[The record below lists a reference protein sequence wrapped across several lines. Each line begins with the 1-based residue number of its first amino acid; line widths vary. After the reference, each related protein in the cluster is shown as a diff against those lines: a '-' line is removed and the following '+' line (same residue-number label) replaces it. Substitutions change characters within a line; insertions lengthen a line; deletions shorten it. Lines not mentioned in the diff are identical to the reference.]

1 MENRAS
7 TSGTMFTNYDIFLS
21 FRGEDTRHGFTGH
34 LYDALCRNGINTFID
49 DENLRTGETIRPQ
62 LLQSIEASK
71 ISIIVFSTNYAAS
84 TWCLDELVKILQ
96 CHRERNQLVFP
107 VFYKV
112 EPSDVRH
119 QRNTYK
125 EAMDA
130 HEIRFG
136 CHTQKVKEW
145 KEALAETSNMKGFHL
160 KQGYEFKFIQ
170 EIVSKALT
178 HIPPRQLL
186 IEDRMIGLQ
195 TRVVEVES
203 HLYSSYST
211 SKYKILSNIKSPK
224 PKLYNNNTMLG
235 IVGIGG
241 SGKTTLAKA
250 LYNSICGRFECAC
263 FLFNV
268 RKISDQEEGLV
279 RLQQTLLSKLLGEGE
294 IKVRSVEEGISMIK
308 EKLSKKRALIVLDDV
323 DKIEQ
328 LKAFAGECDWFS
340 DETRIVMTTRD
351 KYLLT
356 AHKVE
361 KIYKMKLLSDP
372 ESLELFCWNAFK
384 MTRPEANYEGLSNQ
398 AIHYAQGLPLAL
410 KVIGSN
416 LINKNLKE
424 WKSALDKYEKNPPKD
439 IQSVLRVSYD
449 SLEGNEKDI
458 FLDIACFFNGKKC
471 EYVKNVL
478 DGCGMFTEDGIRVLV
493 DKSLLTINDGYL
505 RMHDLIQNMGREIV
519 KQEAPKDVSKRS
531 RLWFHEDVLKLL
543 TEDKEN
549 KKIEG
554 IKLVQCEED
563 DWTDTAFVKMKQL
576 RILILRNTNLSC
588 GTIHLPKQLRLLD
601 WRGYPS
607 NSIPSDLKEIV
618 AFSLRHSPLTLEKP
632 FQNFGHLTYMNFSHC
647 ESITHFPNVSEAQ
660 CLRKL
665 ILNGCINLV
674 RFDESVGFLPNLTY
688 LRASKCIKLTK
699 FLSRI
704 CLPSLEHLSF
714 NWCRRLGLFPD
725 IVGKMDKPLKIC
737 LKATA
742 IQELPDSFVDLVGL
756 HYLDLTS
763 CEKLGYLPSCLFML
777 PNFVTLKVGGCPQ
790 LGGSF
795 ARFRES
801 LSTNAECRPS
811 LETLHFSHASLC
823 DEDLHVIMLSFPNL
837 EVLNVSLNNFVSI
850 PACVQEL
857 SYLTSLDLSY
867 CLNLQ
872 EIPKL
877 PSSVRKV
884 DLRHC
889 DSLSASTTSMLWS
902 QVREEIHKLQVVMP
916 TSNTKIPKWWDDRTS
931 WKHDPQDLNFWAR
944 GKFPVV
950 ALAFVFGEM
959 NYQSVGLDLSID
971 SGDVNSTYQPSHN
984 FRVAENHVL
993 LCDLRLWFSDEEW
1006 KRLDAHVE
1014 HGNKWKTVK
1023 VRCVPDIIPV
1033 HWGVYVY
1040 KEETSMKD
1048 VQFQEWEA
1056 VNLSW
1061 TEPSVKKRLY
1071 SAEELYIASFSESLK
1086 TVVKNLKRLMAPR
1099 EEQSFCLM
1107 QHDRD
1112 KDKDEAE
1119 DEDEDEEGESD
1130 MEA

>member
-1 MENRAS
+1 MA
-7 TSGTMFTNYDIFLS
+7 TNYDVFLS

-34 LYDALCRNGINTFID
+34 LYDALCRKGLNTFID

-62 LLQSIEASK
+62 LLHSIEASK

-84 TWCLDELVKILQ
+84 TWCLDELVQILR

-130 HEIRFG
+130 HGIRFG
-136 CHTQKVKEW
+136 CHSQKVKEW
-145 KEALAETSNMKGFHL
+145 KEALDETSNMKGFHL

-170 EIVSKALT
+170 EIVKKALT
-178 HIPPRQLL
+178 RIPPRKLL
-186 IEDRMIGLQ
+186 IGDYMVGMQ
-195 TRVVEVES
+195 TRVEEVES
-203 HLYSSYST
+203 DLYSWDRV
-211 SKYKILSNIKSPK
+211 LSNGESPK
-224 PKLYNNNTMLG
+224 RKHYNNNTMLG

-250 LYNSICGRFECAC
+250 LYNSICDQFECAC

-268 RKISDQEEGLV
+268 RKILDQEEGLV
-279 RLQQTLLSKLLGEGE
+279 RLQQTLLSKLLGEWE
-294 IKVRSVEEGISMIK
+294 IKVRSVEEGISKIK

-328 LKAFAGECDWFS
+328 LKALAGECDWFS
-340 DETRIVMTTRD
+340 YGTRIVITTRD
-351 KYLLT
+351 KYLLA
-356 AHKVE
+356 AHEVE
-361 KIYKMKLLSDP
+361 KIYETKLLSDP

-384 MTRPEANYEGLSNQ
+384 MTRPKENYEDLSNQ

-416 LINKNLKE
+416 LINKNLEE

-458 FLDIACFFNGKKC
+458 FLDIACFFNGKKW

-478 DGCGMFTEDGIRVLV
+478 HGCGMFTEDGIRILV

-519 KQEAPKDVSKRS
+519 KQEAPKEVRDRS
-531 RLWFHEDVLKLL
+531 RLWFHEDVLELL
-543 TEDKEN
+543 PDDKEN

-554 IKLVQCEED
+554 IKLVQCEEH
-563 DWTDTAFVKMKQL
+563 DWTDNAFEKMKKL

-588 GTIHLPKQLRLLD
+588 RTIPLPEQLRLLD
-601 WRGYPS
+601 WKGYPS
-607 NSIPSDLKEIV
+607 NSIPSNLKKIV

-632 FQNFGHLTYMNFSHC
+632 FQ
-647 ESITHFPNVSEAQ
+647 FPNVSEAQ
-660 CLRKL
+660 SLRKL

-674 RFDESVGFLPNLTY
+674 SFDESVGVLPNLTY
-688 LRASKCIKLTK
+688 LRASRCTKLRK

-714 NWCRRLGLFPD
+714 NWCARLGLFPL
-725 IVGKMDKPLKIC
+725 IVEMMNKPLKIC

-742 IQELPDSFVDLVGL
+742 IEELPDSFVDLVGL
-756 HYLDLTS
+756 RYLDLTS
-763 CEKLGYLPSCLFML
+763 CEKLGYLPSSLFML

-790 LGGSF
+790 LGRSF
-795 ARFRES
+795 AGFRES
-801 LSTNAECRPS
+801 LSTTAESRPI
-811 LETLHFSHASLC
+811 LKTLHFSHASLC
-823 DEDLHVIMLSFPNL
+823 DKDLQLIMQSFPNL
-837 EVLNVSLNNFVSI
+837 EVLNVSSNNFVSI

-872 EIPKL
+872 KIPEL
-877 PSSVRKV
+877 PSSVREV

-889 DSLSASTTSMLWS
+889 NSLSAKTRSMLWS
-902 QVREEIHKLQVVMP
+902 QVCKERYKLQVVMP
-916 TSNTKIPKWWDDRTS
+916 TPNTKIPKWWDYHGS
-931 WKHDPQDLNFWAR
+931 WRRDLNFKAR

-950 ALAFVFGEM
+950 ALAIAFGEM
-959 NYQSVGLDLSID
+959 KYQPVRLHLSID
-971 SGDVNSTYQPSHN
+971 SRDVSSAYQPSHN

-993 LCDLRLWFSDEEW
+993 FCNLRVLFSDEEW

-1014 HGNKWKTVK
+1014 HDNEWKTVK
-1023 VRCVPDIIPV
+1023 VKCVPDIIPLQ
-1033 HWGVYVY
+1033 WGLYVY
-1040 KEETSMKD
+1040 KEQTSMEGIRFGGRQQT
-1048 VQFQEWEA
+1048 VH
-1056 VNLSW
+1056 
-1061 TEPSVKKRLY
+1061 RLNFRRLL
-1071 SAEELYIASFSESLK
+1071 SAEELASFSKSLK

-1099 EEQSFCLM
+1099 EEEQCFCLM

-1112 KDKDEAE
+1112 KDKDE
-1119 DEDEDEEGESD
+1119 DEEEEGESD

>member
-1 MENRAS
+1 MANRAS
-7 TSGTMFTNYDIFLS
+7 TSGTMATNYDVFLS

-34 LYDALCRNGINTFID
+34 LYDALCRKGLNTFID

-62 LLQSIEASK
+62 LLHSIEASK

-84 TWCLDELVKILQ
+84 TWCLDELVQILR

-130 HEIRFG
+130 HGIRFG
-136 CHTQKVKEW
+136 CHSQKVKEW
-145 KEALAETSNMKGFHL
+145 KEALDETSNMKGFHL

-170 EIVSKALT
+170 EIVKKALT
-178 HIPPRQLL
+178 RIPPRKLL
-186 IEDRMIGLQ
+186 IGDYMVGMQ
-195 TRVVEVES
+195 TRVEEVES
-203 HLYSSYST
+203 DLYSWDRV
-211 SKYKILSNIKSPK
+211 LSNGESPK
-224 PKLYNNNTMLG
+224 RKHYNNNTMLG

-250 LYNSICGRFECAC
+250 LYNSICDQFECAC

-268 RKISDQEEGLV
+268 RKILDQEEGLV
-279 RLQQTLLSKLLGEGE
+279 RLQQTLLSKLLGEWE
-294 IKVRSVEEGISMIK
+294 IKVRSVEEGISKIK

-328 LKAFAGECDWFS
+328 LKALAGECDWFS
-340 DETRIVMTTRD
+340 YGTRIVITTRD
-351 KYLLT
+351 KYLLA
-356 AHKVE
+356 AHEVE
-361 KIYKMKLLSDP
+361 KIYETKLLSDP

-384 MTRPEANYEGLSNQ
+384 MTRPKENYEDLSNQ

-416 LINKNLKE
+416 LINKNLEE

-458 FLDIACFFNGKKC
+458 FLDIACFFNGKKW

-478 DGCGMFTEDGIRVLV
+478 HGCGMFTEDGIRILV

-519 KQEAPKDVSKRS
+519 KQEAPKEVRDRS
-531 RLWFHEDVLKLL
+531 RLWFHEDVLELL
-543 TEDKEN
+543 PDDKEN

-554 IKLVQCEED
+554 IKLVQCEEH
-563 DWTDTAFVKMKQL
+563 DWTDNAFEKMKKL

-588 GTIHLPKQLRLLD
+588 RTIPLPEQLRLLD
-601 WRGYPS
+601 WKGYPS
-607 NSIPSDLKEIV
+607 NSIPSNLKKIV

-632 FQNFGHLTYMNFSHC
+632 FQKFKHLTYMNFSHC
-647 ESITHFPNVSEAQ
+647 ESITQFPNVSEAQ
-660 CLRKL
+660 SLRKL

-674 RFDESVGFLPNLTY
+674 SFDESVGVLPNLTY
-688 LRASKCIKLTK
+688 LRASRCTKLRK

-714 NWCRRLGLFPD
+714 NWCARLGLFPL
-725 IVGKMDKPLKIC
+725 IVEMMNKPLKIC

-742 IQELPDSFVDLVGL
+742 IEELPDSFVDLVGL
-756 HYLDLTS
+756 RYLDLTS
-763 CEKLGYLPSCLFML
+763 CEKLGYLPSSLFML

-790 LGGSF
+790 LGRSF
-795 ARFRES
+795 AGFRES
-801 LSTNAECRPS
+801 LSTTAESRPI
-811 LETLHFSHASLC
+811 LKTLHFSHASLC
-823 DEDLHVIMLSFPNL
+823 DKDLQLIMQSFPNL
-837 EVLNVSLNNFVSI
+837 EVLNVSSNNFVSI

-872 EIPKL
+872 KIPEL
-877 PSSVRKV
+877 PSSVREV

-889 DSLSASTTSMLWS
+889 NSLSAKTRSMLWS
-902 QVREEIHKLQVVMP
+902 QVCKERYKLQVVMP
-916 TSNTKIPKWWDDRTS
+916 TPNTKIPKWWDYHGS
-931 WKHDPQDLNFWAR
+931 WRRDLNFKAR

-950 ALAFVFGEM
+950 ALAIAFGEM
-959 NYQSVGLDLSID
+959 KYQPVRLHLSID
-971 SGDVNSTYQPSHN
+971 SRDVSSAYQPSHN

-993 LCDLRLWFSDEEW
+993 FCNLRVLFSDEEW

-1014 HGNKWKTVK
+1014 HDNEWKTVK
-1023 VRCVPDIIPV
+1023 VKCVPDIIPLQ
-1033 HWGVYVY
+1033 WGLYVY
-1040 KEETSMKD
+1040 KEQTSMEGIRFGGRQQT
-1048 VQFQEWEA
+1048 VH
-1056 VNLSW
+1056 
-1061 TEPSVKKRLY
+1061 RLNFRRLL
-1071 SAEELYIASFSESLK
+1071 SAEELASFSKSLK

-1099 EEQSFCLM
+1099 EEEQCFCLM

-1112 KDKDEAE
+1112 KDKDE
-1119 DEDEDEEGESD
+1119 DEEEEGESD

>member
-1 MENRAS
+1 MA
-7 TSGTMFTNYDIFLS
+7 TNYDVFLS

-71 ISIIVFSTNYAAS
+71 ISIIVFSTNYASS
-84 TWCLDELVKILQ
+84 TWCLDELVQILR

-107 VFYKV
+107 VFYKI
-112 EPSDVRH
+112 EPSHVRY
-119 QRNTYK
+119 QKETYK
-125 EAMDA
+125 KAMDA
-130 HEIRFG
+130 HEIKFG
-136 CHTQKVKEW
+136 CHSQKVKEW
-145 KEALAETSNMKGFHL
+145 KEALNKTSNRKGFHL
-160 KQGYEFKFIQ
+160 KQGYEFEFIQ
-170 EIVSKALT
+170 KIVSKALT

-186 IEDRMIGLQ
+186 TEDRMIGLQ
-195 TRVVEVES
+195 TRVVEVKS
-203 HLYSSYST
+203 HLYSWYRV
-211 SKYKILSNIKSPK
+211 LSNGESPK
-224 PKLYNNNTMLG
+224 RKHYNNNTMLG

-250 LYNSICGRFECAC
+250 LYNSICYRFECVC
-263 FLFNV
+263 FLLNV

-279 RLQQTLLSKLLGEGE
+279 RLQQTLLSKLLGEWE
-294 IKVRSVEEGISMIK
+294 IKVHSVEEGISMIK

-328 LKAFAGECDWFS
+328 LKALAGECDWFS
-340 DETRIVMTTRD
+340 DTTRIVMTTRD

-372 ESLELFCWNAFK
+372 ESLELLCWNAFK
-384 MTRPEANYEGLSNQ
+384 MTRPKENYEDLSNQ

-416 LINKNLKE
+416 LINKNLEE
-424 WKSALDKYEKNPPKD
+424 WKSALDNYEKNPPKD

-458 FLDIACFFNGKKC
+458 FLDIACFFNGKKW

-478 DGCGMFTEDGIRVLV
+478 DGCGMFTEDGIRILV
-493 DKSLLTINDGYL
+493 DKSLLTISDGYL

-519 KQEAPKDVSKRS
+519 KQEAPREVSDRS
-531 RLWFHEDVLKLL
+531 RLWFHEDVLELL
-543 TEDKEN
+543 PDDKEN

-554 IKLVQCEED
+554 IKLVQCEEH
-563 DWTDTAFVKMKQL
+563 DWTDTAFEKVKKL

-588 GTIHLPKQLRLLD
+588 RTIPLPEQLRLLD
-601 WRGYPS
+601 WKGYPS
-607 NSIPSDLKEIV
+607 NSIPSNLKKIV
-618 AFSLRHSPLTLEKP
+618 AFSLRHSPLMLEEP
-632 FQNFGHLTYMNFSHC
+632 FQNFKHLTYMNFSHC
-647 ESITHFPNVSEAQ
+647 ESITHFPSVSEARS
-660 CLRKL
+660 LRKL
-665 ILNGCINLV
+665 ILNGCKNLV
-674 RFDESVGFLPNLTY
+674 SFDESVGDLPNLTY
-688 LRASKCIKLTK
+688 LRASKCTKLRK
-699 FLSRI
+699 FPSRI

-737 LKATA
+737 LKATV
-742 IQELPDSFVDLVGL
+742 IQELPDSLVDLVGL
-756 HYLDLTS
+756 RYLDLTS
-763 CEKLGYLPSCLFML
+763 CEKLGYLPSSLFML

-801 LSTNAECRPS
+801 LSTTAECRPS

-823 DEDLHVIMLSFPNL
+823 DEDLQVIMQSFPNL
-837 EVLNVSLNNFVSI
+837 EVLNVSSNNFVSI
-850 PACVQEL
+850 PACIQES
-857 SYLTSLDLSY
+857 SYLTSLDLSC
-867 CLNLQ
+867 CLKLQ
-872 EIPKL
+872 EIPEL

-884 DLRHC
+884 DVRHC
-889 DSLSASTTSMLWS
+889 NSLSANTTSMLWS
-902 QVREEIHKLQVVMP
+902 QVSREINKLQVVMP
-916 TSNTKIPKWWDDRTS
+916 TSNTKIPEWWDHRTS
-931 WKHDPQDLNFWAR
+931 WKRGRPQDLNFKAR

-959 NYQSVGLDLSID
+959 NYQSVGLHLSIE
-971 SGDVNSTYQPSHN
+971 SGDVNSAYQPSHN
-984 FRVAENHVL
+984 FTVAENHVL

-1014 HGNKWKTVK
+1014 HGNTWKTVE

-1040 KEETSMKD
+1040 KKETSMKD
-1048 VQFQEWEA
+1048 IQFQESEFVDGLYSEQISNW
-1056 VNLSW
+1056 
-1061 TEPSVKKRLY
+1061 KK
-1071 SAEELYIASFSESLK
+1071 SAEELAIASFSESLK

-1099 EEQSFCLM
+1099 EEEQSICLM
-1107 QHDRD
+1107 QQ
-1112 KDKDEAE
+1112 

>member
-195 TRVVEVES
+195 TRVVE
-203 HLYSSYST
+203 
-211 SKYKILSNIKSPK
+211 
-224 PKLYNNNTMLG
+224 
-235 IVGIGG
+235 
-241 SGKTTLAKA
+241 
-250 LYNSICGRFECAC
+250 
-263 FLFNV
+263 
-268 RKISDQEEGLV
+268 
-279 RLQQTLLSKLLGEGE
+279 
-294 IKVRSVEEGISMIK
+294 
-308 EKLSKKRALIVLDDV
+308 
-323 DKIEQ
+323 
-328 LKAFAGECDWFS
+328 
-340 DETRIVMTTRD
+340 
-351 KYLLT
+351 
-356 AHKVE
+356 
-361 KIYKMKLLSDP
+361 
-372 ESLELFCWNAFK
+372 
-384 MTRPEANYEGLSNQ
+384 
-398 AIHYAQGLPLAL
+398 
-410 KVIGSN
+410 
-416 LINKNLKE
+416 
-424 WKSALDKYEKNPPKD
+424 
-439 IQSVLRVSYD
+439 
-449 SLEGNEKDI
+449 
-458 FLDIACFFNGKKC
+458 
-471 EYVKNVL
+471 
-478 DGCGMFTEDGIRVLV
+478 
-493 DKSLLTINDGYL
+493 
-505 RMHDLIQNMGREIV
+505 
-519 KQEAPKDVSKRS
+519 
-531 RLWFHEDVLKLL
+531 
-543 TEDKEN
+543 EN

>member
-1 MENRAS
+1 MANPAS
-7 TSGTMFTNYDIFLS
+7 TSETMATNYDVFLS

-34 LYDALCRNGINTFID
+34 LYDALRRSGVNTFID

-71 ISIIVFSTNYAAS
+71 ISIVVFSTNYAAS
-84 TWCLDELVKILQ
+84 TWCLDELVQILR

-107 VFYKV
+107 VFYKI
-112 EPSDVRH
+112 EPSHVRY
-119 QRNTYK
+119 QKETYK
-125 EAMDA
+125 KAMDA
-130 HEIRFG
+130 HEIKFG
-136 CHTQKVKEW
+136 CHSQKVKEW
-145 KEALAETSNMKGFHL
+145 KEALNKTSNRKGFHL
-160 KQGYEFKFIQ
+160 KHGYEFEFIQ
-170 EIVSKALT
+170 KIVKKALT
-178 HIPPRQLL
+178 CIPPRQLL
-186 IEDRMIGLQ
+186 IGDHMVGLQ
-195 TRVVEVES
+195 TRVVEAESDLYSWDRVLSNGES
-203 HLYSSYST
+203 H
-211 SKYKILSNIKSPK
+211 KRK
-224 PKLYNNNTMLG
+224 PYNNNTMLG

-250 LYNSICGRFECAC
+250 LYNSICHRFECAC
-263 FLFNV
+263 FLLNV

-328 LKAFAGECDWFS
+328 LKALAGECDWFS
-340 DETRIVMTTRD
+340 DKTRIIITTRD

-356 AHKVE
+356 AHEVE
-361 KIYKMKLLSDP
+361 KIYETKLLSDP

-384 MTRPEANYEGLSNQ
+384 MTRPKANYEDLSNQ

-416 LINKNLKE
+416 LINKNLEE

-458 FLDIACFFNGKKC
+458 FLDIACFFNGKKW
-471 EYVKNVL
+471 ENVKNVL
-478 DGCGMFTEDGIRVLV
+478 HGCGMFTEDGIRILV

-519 KQEAPKDVSKRS
+519 KQEAPRGVSDRS
-531 RLWFHEDVLKLL
+531 RLWFHEDVLELL
-543 TEDKEN
+543 PNDKEN

-554 IKLVQCEED
+554 IKLVQCEEH
-563 DWTDTAFVKMKQL
+563 DWTDTALEKMKKL

-588 GTIHLPKQLRLLD
+588 RTILLPEQLRLLD
-601 WRGYPS
+601 WKGYPS
-607 NSIPSDLKEIV
+607 KSIPSNLKKIV
-618 AFSLRHSPLTLEKP
+618 AFSLRHSPLTLENS
-632 FQNFGHLTYMNFSHC
+632 FQNFEHLTYMNFSHC
-647 ESITHFPNVSEAQ
+647 ESITHFPNVSKAQ

-674 RFDESVGFLPNLTY
+674 SFDESVGFLPNLTY
-688 LRASKCIKLTK
+688 LRASKCTKLRK

-714 NWCRRLGLFPD
+714 NWCTRLGLFPH
-725 IVGKMDKPLKIC
+725 IVEKMDKPLKIC

-742 IQELPDSFVDLVGL
+742 IQEIPDSFVDLVGL

-777 PNFVTLKVGGCPQ
+777 PNLVTLKVGGCPQ

-795 ARFRES
+795 ARFRGS
-801 LSTNAECRPS
+801 LSTTAESRPS
-811 LETLHFSHASLC
+811 LETLHFSHASLR
-823 DEDLHVIMLSFPNL
+823 DKDLQEIMQSFPNL
-837 EVLNVSLNNFVSI
+837 EVLNVSSNNFVSI
-850 PACVQEL
+850 PACVQES
-857 SYLTSLDLSY
+857 SYLTSLDLSC
-867 CLNLQ
+867 CLKLQ
-872 EIPKL
+872 EIPEF

-884 DLRHC
+884 DVRHC
-889 DSLSASTTSMLWS
+889 NSLSANTTSMLWS
-902 QVREEIHKLQVVMP
+902 QVSREINKLQVVMP
-916 TSNTKIPKWWDDRTS
+916 TSNTKIPEWWDDCTS
-931 WKHDPQDLNFWAR
+931 WKYRRQDLNFEAC

-959 NYQSVGLDLSID
+959 NYESVGLHLSIE
-971 SGDVNSTYQPSHN
+971 SGDVNSAYQPSHN
-984 FRVAENHVL
+984 FTVAENHVL

-1014 HGNKWKTVK
+1014 HGNTWKKVK

-1040 KEETSMKD
+1040 KKETSMKD
-1048 VQFQEWEA
+1048 IQFQKLQFRPCSKKISNWE
-1056 VNLSW
+1056 
-1061 TEPSVKKRLY
+1061 KRLS
-1071 SAEELYIASFSESLK
+1071 SAEELAIASFSENLK

-1099 EEQSFCLM
+1099 EEEQSFCLM
-1107 QHDRD
+1107 QQ
-1112 KDKDEAE
+1112 
-1119 DEDEDEEGESD
+1119 DEDEEEEEEGESD

>member
-1 MENRAS
+1 MANRAS
-7 TSGTMFTNYDIFLS
+7 TSETMATNYDVFLS

-71 ISIIVFSTNYAAS
+71 ISIIVFSTNYASS
-84 TWCLDELVKILQ
+84 TWCLDELVQILR

-107 VFYKV
+107 VFYKI
-112 EPSDVRH
+112 EPSHVRY
-119 QRNTYK
+119 QKETYK
-125 EAMDA
+125 KAMDA
-130 HEIRFG
+130 HEIKFG
-136 CHTQKVKEW
+136 CHSQKVKEW
-145 KEALAETSNMKGFHL
+145 KEALNKTSNRKGFHL
-160 KQGYEFKFIQ
+160 KQGYEFEFIQ
-170 EIVSKALT
+170 KIVSKALT

-186 IEDRMIGLQ
+186 TEDRMIGLQ
-195 TRVVEVES
+195 TRVVEVKS
-203 HLYSSYST
+203 HLYSWYRV
-211 SKYKILSNIKSPK
+211 LSNGESPK
-224 PKLYNNNTMLG
+224 RKHYNNNTMLG

-250 LYNSICGRFECAC
+250 LYNSICYRFECVC
-263 FLFNV
+263 FLLNV

-279 RLQQTLLSKLLGEGE
+279 RLQQTLLSKLLGEWE
-294 IKVRSVEEGISMIK
+294 IKVHSVEEGISMIK

-328 LKAFAGECDWFS
+328 LKALAGECDWFS
-340 DETRIVMTTRD
+340 DTTRIVMTTRD

-372 ESLELFCWNAFK
+372 ESLELLCWNAFK
-384 MTRPEANYEGLSNQ
+384 MTRPKENYEDLSNQ

-416 LINKNLKE
+416 LINKNLEE

-458 FLDIACFFNGKKC
+458 FLDIACFFNGKKW

-478 DGCGMFTEDGIRVLV
+478 DGCGMFTEDGIRILV

-519 KQEAPKDVSKRS
+519 KQEAPREVSDRS
-531 RLWFHEDVLKLL
+531 RLWFHEDVLELL
-543 TEDKEN
+543 PDD
-549 KKIEG
+549 
-554 IKLVQCEED
+554 KLVQCEEH
-563 DWTDTAFVKMKQL
+563 DWTDTAFEKVKKL

-588 GTIHLPKQLRLLD
+588 RTIPLPEQLRLLD
-601 WRGYPS
+601 WKGYPS
-607 NSIPSDLKEIV
+607 NSIPSNLKKIV
-618 AFSLRHSPLTLEKP
+618 AFSLRHSPLMLEEP
-632 FQNFGHLTYMNFSHC
+632 FQNFKHLTYMNFSHC
-647 ESITHFPNVSEAQ
+647 ESITHFPSVSEARS
-660 CLRKL
+660 LRKL
-665 ILNGCINLV
+665 ILNGCKTWLALMN
-674 RFDESVGFLPNLTY
+674 
-688 LRASKCIKLTK
+688 
-699 FLSRI
+699 RI

-737 LKATA
+737 LKATV
-742 IQELPDSFVDLVGL
+742 IQELPDSLVDLVGL
-756 HYLDLTS
+756 RYLDLTS
-763 CEKLGYLPSCLFML
+763 CEKLGYLPSSLFML

-801 LSTNAECRPS
+801 LSTTAECRPS

-823 DEDLHVIMLSFPNL
+823 DEDLQVIMQSFPNL
-837 EVLNVSLNNFVSI
+837 EVLNVSSNNFVSI
-850 PACVQEL
+850 PACIQES
-857 SYLTSLDLSY
+857 SYLTK
-867 CLNLQ
+867 
-872 EIPKL
+872 IPEL

-884 DLRHC
+884 DVRHC
-889 DSLSASTTSMLWS
+889 NSLSANTTSMLWS
-902 QVREEIHKLQVVMP
+902 QVSREINKLQVVMP
-916 TSNTKIPKWWDDRTS
+916 TSNTKIPEWWDHRTS
-931 WKHDPQDLNFWAR
+931 WKRGRPQDLNFKAR

-959 NYQSVGLDLSID
+959 NYQSVGLHLSIE
-971 SGDVNSTYQPSHN
+971 SGDVSSAYQPSHN
-984 FRVAENHVL
+984 FTVAENHVL

-1014 HGNKWKTVK
+1014 HGNTWKTVE

-1040 KEETSMKD
+1040 KKETSMKD
-1048 VQFQEWEA
+1048 IQFQESEFVDGLYSEQISNW
-1056 VNLSW
+1056 
-1061 TEPSVKKRLY
+1061 KK
-1071 SAEELYIASFSESLK
+1071 SAEELAIASFSESLK
-1086 TVVKNLKRLMAPR
+1086 TV
-1099 EEQSFCLM
+1099 
-1107 QHDRD
+1107 
-1112 KDKDEAE
+1112 

>member
-1 MENRAS
+1 MANRAS
-7 TSGTMFTNYDIFLS
+7 TSKTMATNYDVFLS

-71 ISIIVFSTNYAAS
+71 ISIIVFSTNYASS
-84 TWCLDELVKILQ
+84 TWCLDELVQILR
-96 CHRERNQLVFP
+96 CHRERNQVLFP
-107 VFYKV
+107 VFYKI
-112 EPSDVRH
+112 EPSDVRE

-136 CHTQKVKEW
+136 CHSQKVKEW

-160 KQGYEFKFIQ
+160 KQEYEFEFIQ
-170 EIVSKALT
+170 NIVSKALT

-186 IEDRMIGLQ
+186 IGDHMVGMQ
-195 TRVVEVES
+195 TRVEEVLS
-203 HLYSSYST
+203 DLYPWDRV
-211 SKYKILSNIKSPK
+211 LSNGESPK
-224 PKLYNNNTMLG
+224 RKHYNNDTMLG

-250 LYNSICGRFECAC
+250 LYNSICYRFECAC
-263 FLFNV
+263 FLLNV

-279 RLQQTLLSKLLGEGE
+279 RLQQTLLSKLLGEWE

-308 EKLSKKRALIVLDDV
+308 KKLSKKRALIVLDDV

-328 LKAFAGECDWFS
+328 LKALAGECDWFS
-340 DETRIVMTTRD
+340 DETRIVITTRD
-351 KYLLT
+351 KSLLE
-356 AHKVE
+356 AHEVE
-361 KIYKMKLLSDP
+361 KIYETKLLSDP

-384 MTRPEANYEGLSNQ
+384 MTRPKANYEDLSNQ

-478 DGCGMFTEDGIRVLV
+478 DGCGMFTEDGIKILV
-493 DKSLLTINDGYL
+493 DKSLVTIKDGYL

-519 KQEAPKDVSKRS
+519 KQEAPREVSDRS
-531 RLWFHEDVLKLL
+531 RLWFHEDVLELL
-543 TEDKEN
+543 PDDKEN

-563 DWTDTAFVKMKQL
+563 DWTDTALEKMKKL

-588 GTIHLPKQLRLLD
+588 RTILLPEQLRLLD
-601 WRGYPS
+601 WKGYPS
-607 NSIPSDLKEIV
+607 KSIPSNLKKIV
-618 AFSLRHSPLTLEKP
+618 AFSLRHSPLTLENS
-632 FQNFGHLTYMNFSHC
+632 FQNFKHLTYMNFSHC
-647 ESITHFPNVSEAQ
+647 ESITHFPNVSKTQ
-660 CLRKL
+660 SLRKL
-665 ILNGCINLV
+665 ILNGCKNLV
-674 RFDESVGFLPNLTY
+674 SFDESVGDLPNLTY
-688 LRASKCIKLTK
+688 LRASKCTKLRK

-704 CLPSLEHLSF
+704 YLPSLEHLSF
-714 NWCRRLGLFPD
+714 NWCRILGLFPD
-725 IVGKMDKPLKIC
+725 IVRKMDKPLKIC

-756 HYLDLTS
+756 RYLDLTS

-790 LGGSF
+790 LGRSF
-795 ARFRES
+795 ARFRGS
-801 LSTNAECRPS
+801 LSTTAESRPS
-811 LETLHFSHASLC
+811 LETLHFSHASLR
-823 DEDLHVIMLSFPNL
+823 DKDLQVIMQSFPNL
-837 EVLNVSLNNFVSI
+837 EVLNVSSNNFVSI
-850 PACVQEL
+850 PACVQES

-867 CLNLQ
+867 CLKLQ
-872 EIPKL
+872 EIPEL

-884 DLRHC
+884 DVRHC
-889 DSLSASTTSMLWS
+889 NSLSANTTSMLWS
-902 QVREEIHKLQVVMP
+902 QVSREINKLQVVMP
-916 TSNTKIPKWWDDRTS
+916 TSNTKIPEWWDHRTS
-931 WKHDPQDLNFWAR
+931 WKHLNFKAR

-959 NYQSVGLDLSID
+959 NYESVGLHLSIQ
-971 SGDVNSTYQPSHN
+971 SGDVNSAYQPSHN
-984 FRVAENHVL
+984 FTVAENHVL

-1014 HGNKWKTVK
+1014 HGNTWKTVQ

-1040 KEETSMKD
+1040 KKETSMKD
-1048 VQFQEWEA
+1048 IQFQEWEDVPCGA
-1056 VNLSW
+1056 VRSNW
-1061 TEPSVKKRLY
+1061 KK
-1071 SAEELYIASFSESLK
+1071 SAVELAIASFSKSLK
-1086 TVVKNLKRLMAPR
+1086 TVVKKLKRLMAPR
-1099 EEQSFCLM
+1099 EEEQSFCLM
-1107 QHDRD
+1107 QQ
-1112 KDKDEAE
+1112 
-1119 DEDEDEEGESD
+1119 DEDEEEEEEEEGESD

>member
-1 MENRAS
+1 MA
-7 TSGTMFTNYDIFLS
+7 TNYDVFLS
-21 FRGEDTRHGFTGH
+21 FRGEETRHGFTGH

-84 TWCLDELVKILQ
+84 TWCLDELVQILR
-96 CHRERNQLVFP
+96 CHRERYQLVFP

-125 EAMDA
+125 EAVDA

-136 CHTQKVKEW
+136 CHSQKVKEW

-170 EIVSKALT
+170 EIVCKALT

-211 SKYKILSNIKSPK
+211 SKYRILSNIKSSK

-250 LYNSICGRFECAC
+250 LYNSICDRFECAC

-279 RLQQTLLSKLLGEGE
+279 RLQQTLLSKLLGEWE

-308 EKLSKKRALIVLDDV
+308 EKLGKKRALIVLDDV

-328 LKAFAGECDWFS
+328 LKALAGECDWFS
-340 DETRIVMTTRD
+340 YGTRIVITRD

-384 MTRPEANYEGLSNQ
+384 MTRPKANYEDLSNQ

-416 LINKNLKE
+416 LINKSLEE

-458 FLDIACFFNGKKC
+458 FLDIACFFNGKKW

-478 DGCGMFTEDGIRVLV
+478 DGCGMFTEDGIRILV
-493 DKSLLTINDGYL
+493 DKSLVTIKDGYL

-519 KQEAPKDVSKRS
+519 KQEAPKEVRDRS
-531 RLWFHEDVLKLL
+531 RLWFHEDVLELL
-543 TEDKEN
+543 PDDKEN

-554 IKLVQCEED
+554 IKLVQCEEH
-563 DWTDTAFVKMKQL
+563 DWTDNAFEKMKKL

-588 GTIHLPKQLRLLD
+588 RTIPLPEQLRLLD
-601 WRGYPS
+601 WKGYPS
-607 NSIPSDLKEIV
+607 NSIPSNLKKIV
-618 AFSLRHSPLTLEKP
+618 ALSLRHSPLMLEKP
-632 FQNFGHLTYMNFSHC
+632 FQNFEHLTYMNFSHC

-688 LRASKCIKLTK
+688 LRASKCTKLRK

-714 NWCRRLGLFPD
+714 NWCRILGLFPD

-756 HYLDLTS
+756 RYLDLTS
-763 CEKLGYLPSCLFML
+763 CEKLGYLPSSLFML

-790 LGGSF
+790 LGRSF
-795 ARFRES
+795 ARFRGSLPTTAES
-801 LSTNAECRPS
+801 RPS
-811 LETLHFSHASLC
+811 LETLHFSHASLR
-823 DEDLHVIMLSFPNL
+823 DEDLHVIMQSFPNL
-837 EVLNVSLNNFVSI
+837 EVLDVSSNNFVSI
-850 PACVQEL
+850 PACIHES

-884 DLRHC
+884 DVRHC
-889 DSLSASTTSMLWS
+889 NSLSASTTSMLWS
-902 QVREEIHKLQVVMP
+902 QVCEEIYKLQVVMP
-916 TSNTKIPKWWDDRTS
+916 TSNTQIPEWWDHCTR
-931 WKHDPQDLNFWAR
+931 WKHNPSYLNLKAR
-944 GKFPVV
+944 GKFPAV

-959 NYQSVGLDLSID
+959 NYQSVGLHLSID
-971 SGDVNSTYQPSHN
+971 YGDVNSAYQPSHN

-1040 KEETSMKD
+1040 KEETSMED
-1048 VQFQEWEA
+1048 IQFQERE
-1056 VNLSW
+1056 LTYQSCPDRSW
-1061 TEPSVKKRLY
+1061 KKRLS
-1071 SAEELYIASFSESLK
+1071 SAEKLAIASFSESLQ

-1099 EEQSFCLM
+1099 EEEQCFCLM

-1112 KDKDEAE
+1112 KDKDE
-1119 DEDEDEEGESD
+1119 DEDEEEEGESD
-1130 MEA
+1130 IEA